1 MTQMVKVWDVPTR
14 LFHWTL
20 VILFGCMWYS
30 GEQGGDWLQYHI
42 WFGSCLASLLL
53 FRLIWGV
60 IGSQTARFSNFIKG
74 PRNIVRY
81 LRGELSENEQPG
93 HNPLGG
99 LMVLAMLLA
108 LLAQVSTGLFAADV
122 DSYLYD
128 GPLAKLLSGD
138 MAEAA
143 TSFHKSFFNVILG
156 LVGLHLLAIIA
167 YRVFKKNNLVKAMI
181 TGNKAIAG
189 DVPRLAFAPAII
201 ALVALLV
208 SSGGVY
214 VLLTRL

>member
-14 LFHWTL
+14 LFHWAL
-20 VILFGCMWYS
+20 VILFCGMWYS

-42 WFGSCLASLLL
+42 WCGSGLASLLL

-60 IGSQTARFSNFIKG
+60 IGSQTARFGNFIKG
-74 PRNIVRY
+74 PRSIVRY
-81 LRGELSENEQPG
+81 LRGELTENEQPG

-108 LLAQVSTGLFAADV
+108 LLAQVGTGLFAADV

-138 MAEAA
+138 AAEAA
-143 TSFHKSFFNVILG
+143 TSFHKGFFNVILG

-167 YRVFKKNNLVKAMI
+167 YRLFKKNNLVKAMI
-181 TGNKAIAG
+181 TGKKAIAG
-189 DVPRLAFAPAII
+189 DVPRLEFAPAVI